1 MILADSRER
10 IYSSARGRLVKMAK
24 DIILVAILT
33 TLVLLW
39 TETVECTLWDFYSKE
54 HILRVGEDLAF

>member
-1 MILADSRER
+1 
-10 IYSSARGRLVKMAK
+10 MAK